1 MPPRYLGKLIV
12 VLLLSACTFPPAPPT
27 PFYWTPPAL
36 GSPSAASGP
45 IPTASQT
52 PPLASA
58 SSVPPMGTA
67 TLSEGPP
74 TATSIPVSPAT
85 ASAEIVAGTAEASFR
100 RSVLMPVAQEIVG
113 IVNSERIA
121 QGLPALTAP
130 PVLMGVAFE
139 RSEDMVAR
147 GYFSHEDPEDGSTL
161 AWSLLVGA
169 GFGGRLGE
177 NIFAT
182 PGDLEDV
189 ASIALAAWL
198 GSPAHRDQILNPA
211 FHYTGVGL
219 MGDGTVWK
227 ITQVFAES
235 SFGAR

>member
-1 MPPRYLGKLIV
+1 MPLRFPGKLII

-27 PFYWTPPAL
+27 PFYRTPPAV
-36 GSPSAASGP
+36 GSPGATSEAVPA
-45 IPTASQT
+45 ASQT
-52 PPLASA
+52 LPASA
-58 SSVPPMGTA
+58 SSIPATGTA
-67 TLSEGPP
+67 TLTEGPP
-74 TATSIPVSPAT
+74 IATSPPASPGT
-85 ASAEIVAGTAEASFR
+85 AAQTGTAEASFR

-113 IVNSERIA
+113 TVNNERVA
-121 QGLPALTAP
+121 QGLPALTAS

-147 GYFSHEDPEDGSTL
+147 GYFGHEDPEDGSTL

-177 NIFAT
+177 SIFAT
-182 PGDLEDV
+182 PGNLEDV

-198 GSPAHRDQILNPA
+198 SSPAHRDQILNPA

-227 ITQVFAES
+227 VTQVFAES
-235 SFGAR
+235 SFEAR